1 MSQVI
6 ELPEAV
12 FHALN
17 EAASAR
23 RITPVEWIADKL
35 GLNGEQFAACP
46 LAETL
51 AGLVGVVDSSAA
63 QRRGYKPGPYGAA
76 LAEKFSR
83 QGLKTP

>member
-6 ELPEAV
+6 ELPDTV

-17 EAASAR
+17 DAASAHG
-23 RITPVEWIADKL
+23 ITPVEWIADKL
-35 GLNGEQFAACP
+35 GASGEQFAAHP
-46 LAETL
+46 LDETL

-63 QRRGYKPGPYGAA
+63 PHSGYQPSPYSAA